1 MPRKRIHADPAAR
14 VAAHRAK
21 NDTVTLSVDLPR
33 ELVESLNEFMRFKN
47 LTKVEVISK
56 LLMSQLLRKR

>member
-1 MPRKRIHADPAAR
+1 MPRKKIHADSAAR

-33 ELVESLNEFMRFKN
+33 DLVEGLNNYMRFKD

-56 LLMSQLLRKR
+56 LITSQLLRKR

>member
-1 MPRKRIHADPAAR
+1 MPRQRIHADPAAR
-14 VAAHRAK
+14 VAVHRSK

-56 LLMSQLLRKR
+56 LLRSQLLRKR